1 MRLSSSDIEDL
12 RQAKTLLDAPGL
24 AVRIA
29 DFIGSALDKGYKL
42 LPAKWSETVNN
53 ATVSSLERA
62 MDVVL
67 VTMDDSRRKDPSSNI
82 FHKVAAAAT
91 GAAGGAF
98 GLAALSLE
106 LPLSTI
112 VILRSIADIARN
124 QGEDIKS
131 PETRLACLEVFALGG
146 PGQGDNNA
154 EIGYFAVRTAMAKT
168 ISEAARHMINKGAAR
183 KGGPALV
190 NFISQVAARFGVVV
204 SEKAAAQSIPV
215 VGAVG
220 GAAINTIFI
229 DHFQNIAL
237 GHFIVRRLE
246 RAYGEE
252 LVRETY
258 EKLRI

>member
-1 MRLSSSDIEDL
+1 MSLSPEDLEDL
-12 RQAKTLLDAPGL
+12 RHAKNLLDTPGL
-24 AVRIA
+24 ALRIA
-29 DFIGSALDKGYKL
+29 NLIGSPLDKGYKL

-53 ATVSSLERA
+53 ATVASLEKA

-67 VTMDDSRRKDPSSNI
+67 VTMDDSRRKESASNI

-112 VILRSIADIARN
+112 LILRSIADIARN
-124 QGEDIKS
+124 QGEDIRS

-146 PGQGDNNA
+146 PSPGDDAA
-154 EIGYFAVRTAMAKT
+154 EIGYFVVRTAMSKAV
-168 ISEAARHMINKGAAR
+168 SEAARHMFNKGAAR
-183 KGGPALV
+183 KGAPALV
-190 NFISQVAARFGVVV
+190 NFIAQVAARFGVVV
-204 SEKAAAQSIPV
+204 SEKAAAQAIPV
-215 VGAVG
+215 VGAAG

-229 DHFQNIAL
+229 DHFQNIAR

-246 RAYGEE
+246 RTYGEE

-258 EKLRI
+258 EKL